1 MALPRY
7 QNVGVEVGGGVRAL
21 DFPNRGETVRG
32 IDAISHVLDKMSES
46 FFKEAATAATAEG
59 EKYGA
64 QNAPTQ
70 EQLKQAIKSGT
81 PLPPVGDLRTYF
93 GKAAKNAY
101 SDVLTTQIQYAA
113 KADIAKIKSDAEAG
127 AIGTGSIIPRINSVI
142 KGYSGAL
149 ADVDPALGKKIEA
162 HLAYEGNNAY
172 LAASKS
178 AASKAAAELKTQNVI
193 NGYDLV
199 NTVADDFKAGD
210 TIGADGTMVTVND
223 RVDIRAAQLRQITAK
238 LPAAAAKELE
248 AKFNKEIATQQKN
261 YVLDWVMSG
270 ADTPDREARRRAI
283 EDSFSKKGIDP
294 TLDPNGSYYRVIK
307 SMEPTEV
314 RDTIKVSNDLL
325 SIRQREDER
334 LFKKQDAEMFDK
346 QSNSYEDF
354 VYKIEAARRGQGDIP
369 SIDDLKKS
377 GLPVSGNQGI
387 NQTNLLK
394 QINSLEFGEV
404 KRDNGVYQDL
414 YSRASLPETDPNR
427 LKSSEEIRQAVATGR
442 IRNSDAVALYDVMRN
457 AKTPEGRLEESAK
470 ATFLRSARNS
480 LTRKD
485 PMTGISQ
492 GDDAYLAAE
501 QEFNA
506 EYTRRKAL
514 GDSPA
519 DLLDPKNPNSLWKI
533 VLDHQKNSMDLL
545 REQANKL
552 RAQPGQPSYQPPGNI
567 DPRKTGESISDYL
580 NRTGQK

>member
-1 MALPRY
+1 MQHR
-7 QNVGVEVGGGVRAL
+7 
-21 DFPNRGETVRG
+21 
-32 IDAISHVLDKMSES
+32 
-46 FFKEAATAATAEG
+46 
-59 EKYGA
+59 
-64 QNAPTQ
+64 
-70 EQLKQAIKSGT
+70 EQLRQAIETGT
-81 PLPPVGDLRTYF
+81 PLPPVGDSRTYF
-93 GKAAKNAY
+93 GKSAKNAY
-101 SDVLTTQIQYAA
+101 SEVLTTQIQYAA
-113 KADIAKIKSDAEAG
+113 KADISKIKSDAIAG
-127 AIGTGSIIPRINSVI
+127 SIGAGSIIPSINSVI

-162 HLAYEGNNAY
+162 QLAYEGNNAY
-172 LAASKS
+172 LAATKS
-178 AASKAAAELKTQNVI
+178 AAAKASAELKTQNVI

-210 TIGADGTMVTVND
+210 TVGADGTAVTVND

-248 AKFNKEIATQQKN
+248 AKFNKEIAVQQKN

-270 ADTPDREARRRAI
+270 ADNTDREARRRAL

-294 TLDPNGSYYRVIK
+294 ALDPNGSYYRVIK
-307 SMEPTEV
+307 NMEPTEV
-314 RDTIKVSNDLL
+314 RDSIKVSNDLL

-346 QSNSYEDF
+346 QSISYEDF

-369 SIDDLKKS
+369 SIDDLKS
-377 GLPVSGNQGI
+377 TGLPISGNQGI

-394 QINSLEFGEV
+394 QINSLEFGER
-404 KRDNGVYQDL
+404 KRDAGVYQDL
-414 YSRASLPETDPNR
+414 YSRAILPETDPNKLR
-427 LKSSEEIRQAVATGR
+427 SSEEVRQAVATGR

-457 AKTPEGRLEESAK
+457 AKTPEGRMEENAK
-470 ATFLRSARNS
+470 ATFLRAARNS
-480 LTRKD
+480 LTKKD
-485 PMTGISQ
+485 PLTGISQ

-514 GDSPA
+514 GEKPG
-519 DLLDPKNPNSLWKI
+519 DLIDPNNPNSLWKI
-533 VLDHQKNSMDLL
+533 VLDHQKNPMDLL

-552 RAQPGQPSYQPPGNI
+552 RPSPPTQTQPPPP
-567 DPRKTGESISDYL
+567 DKSPRKPGESLEDYV
-580 NRTGQK
+580 RRGGQ

>member
-7 QNVGVEVGGGVRAL
+7 QNVGVEVAGGVRGL
-21 DFPNRGETVRG
+21 DFPSRGEATRG
-32 IDAISHVLDKMSES
+32 FDTISNVLDRMSES
-46 FFKEAATAATAEG
+46 FFKEAAVAATAEG

-70 EQLKQAIKSGT
+70 EQLRQAIETGT
-81 PLPPVGDLRTYF
+81 PLPPVGDSRTYF
-93 GKAAKNAY
+93 GKSAKNAY
-101 SDVLTTQIQYAA
+101 SEVLTTQIQYAA
-113 KADIAKIKSDAEAG
+113 KADISKIKSDAIAG
-127 AIGTGSIIPRINSVI
+127 TIGAGSIISSINSVI

-162 HLAYEGNNAY
+162 QLAYEGNNAY

-178 AASKAAAELKTQNVI
+178 AAAKASAELKTQNVI

-210 TIGADGTMVTVND
+210 TVGADGTMVTVND

-248 AKFNKEIATQQKN
+248 AKFNKEIATQQGN
-261 YVLDWVMSG
+261 YILDWVMSG
-270 ADTPDREARRRAI
+270 PDTPDREARRRAI

-294 TLDPNGSYYRVIK
+294 ALDPNGSYYRVIK
-307 SMEPTEV
+307 NMEPGEV
-314 RDTIKVSNDLL
+314 RNAIKHANEVI

-346 QSNSYEDF
+346 QSNLYEDF
-354 VYKIEAARRGQGDIP
+354 VYKIEAARRDQGDIP

-394 QINSLEFGEV
+394 QINSLEFGER
-404 KRDNGVYQDL
+404 KRDAAVYQDL
-414 YSRASLPETDPNR
+414 YARAILPDTDPNK
-427 LKSSEEIRQAVATGR
+427 LKSSEEVRQAVATGR

-457 AKTPEGRLEESAK
+457 AKTPEGRIEESNK
-470 ATFLRSARNS
+470 ATFLRAARNS
-480 LTRKD
+480 LTKRD
-485 PMTGISQ
+485 PLTGVSQ

-506 EYTRRKAL
+506 EYARRKAL
-514 GDSPA
+514 GENPG
-519 DLLDPKNPNSLWKI
+519 DLIDPNNPNSLWKI
-533 VLDHQKNSMDLL
+533 VLDHQKNPMDLL

-552 RAQPGQPSYQPPGNI
+552 RTQPNQPPYQPPGDIN
-567 DPRKTGESISDYL
+567 PRKPGESISDYL
-580 NRTGQK
+580 KRTGQK